1 MTETEHLHQA
11 IAAHVVPLAQRRN
24 WMEARNEESGRA
36 SLRDYV
42 AGNLYFRISSDR
54 GLVEVEI
61 GSSSDNLRAVSF
73 YKDLLS
79 PPLLGH
85 WNLSVGQACEFIE
98 DEWDWLAEHLGG
110 EKAPSTVQRVD
121 ANARRRG

>member
-1 MTETEHLHQA
+1 MTETENLRQA
-11 IAAHVVPLAQRRN
+11 ITAHVAPLAQRRN
-24 WMEARNEESGRA
+24 WTEARNEESGRA

-54 GLVEVEI
+54 GLVEIEI
-61 GSSSDNLRAVSF
+61 GSSADNLRAVSF

-79 PPLLGH
+79 PPPLGH
-85 WNLSVGQACEFIE
+85 WNLSIGQACEFIE
-98 DEWDWLAEHLGG
+98 EKWDWLAEHLSR

-121 ANARRRG
+121 ANARRKK